1 MKFFDS
7 RHFFNYSW
15 EQVSIANWKKYPNEV
30 STHVIAVD
38 VLRREVDPNSG
49 VLRTERLI
57 TCKQSIPK
65 WLLALVGGEEVSY
78 VREVSEV
85 DPKARTVVMRST
97 NMTMNNLLLVFET
110 CTYSADPENPAT
122 KTVFD
127 QEAQIT
133 AFASWKRICNKI
145 EDWTVER
152 FGQNAIKGKLGFEGV
167 LQKVANSDVFARESV
182 SLS

>member
-7 RHFFNYSW
+7 THKFSYPW
-15 EQVSIANWKKYPNEV
+15 EEVSIANWKKYPNEV
-30 STHVIAVD
+30 STHVVAVD
-38 VLRREVDPNSG
+38 VLRREVDANSG
-49 VLRTERLI
+49 ILRTERLI

-65 WLLALVGGEEVSY
+65 WLLALVGGSDVSY

-85 DPKARTVVMRST
+85 DLKARTVIMRST

-110 CTYSADPENPAT
+110 CTYSPDPENAANAT
-122 KTVFD
+122 LFK

-152 FGQNAIKGKLGFEGV
+152 FGQNAIKGKAGFEGV
-167 LQKVANSDVFARESV
+167 LAKVANSGVFQRESV